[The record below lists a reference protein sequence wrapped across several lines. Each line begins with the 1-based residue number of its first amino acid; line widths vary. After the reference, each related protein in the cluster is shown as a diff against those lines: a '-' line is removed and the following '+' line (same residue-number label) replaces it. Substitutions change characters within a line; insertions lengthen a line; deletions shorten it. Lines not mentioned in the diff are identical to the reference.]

1 MKPEKVQ
8 IMPWL
13 FLVRV
18 NKEEQKAF
26 KERIGKNSPFFM
38 PVGLTFNSRN
48 MEHGEI
54 IQIGEDLKIYGWEDC
69 RPGHTLIFHH
79 TVEDNSNSA
88 NKQFW
93 VFDDEEFNY
102 YAIDELNV
110 RGYYDGER
118 VVPHPNY
125 VFLKNIPC
133 FDESE
138 ETDTV
143 TGNKIKKSAG
153 GLFLMAD
160 WENSSSNIAQ
170 KSEKI
175 KQRIESLAKSKRT
188 DEIQLVMESLEKER
202 IELNRKAQMK
212 KFLPY
217 RLAWSGSNRKLDR
230 DFGRKLVEDD
240 VLFCYNKACLYITNF
255 QDREYSYIICPTEH
269 IGGLLNDKND

>member
-1 MKPEKVQ
+1 MKPEKFEV
-8 IMPWL
+8 MPWL
-13 FLVRV
+13 FLV
-18 NKEEQKAF
+18 KIKKQEQKDF
-26 KERIGKNSPFFM
+26 KEKVSKNSPFFM

-48 MEHGEI
+48 VECGEI
-54 IQIGEDLKIYGWEDC
+54 IQIGEDLKVYGWEDIQ
-69 RPGHTLIFHH
+69 PGHTLIFHH

-93 VFDDEEFNY
+93 VFEDEEFNY

-110 RGYYDGER
+110 RGFYDGQK
-118 VVPHPNY
+118 VTPHPNY
-125 VFLKNIPC
+125 IFLKNIPC

-143 TGNKIKKSAG
+143 TGNKLRKSES

-170 KSEKI
+170 KSEKL

-188 DEIQLVMESLEKER
+188 DEIQLVMESLEQER
-202 IELNRKAQMK
+202 IELNKKAQRK

-217 RLAWSGSNRKLDR
+217 RVAYSGNRKLDR

-240 VLFCYNKACLYITNF
+240 VLFCYNKACLYISNF
-255 QDREYSYIICPTEH
+255 QDREYSYIICPVEH
-269 IGGLLNDKND
+269 IGGLLN